1 MRRDPDSAGMATLVI
16 KDDGP
21 GFEPHPGSKR
31 HGLGL
36 VRRLAEQVR
45 GTASVAANKG
55 TVWTISF
62 PLTDA
67 AAGVA
72 KSTAKP

>member
-1 MRRDPDSAGMATLVI
+1 MATLVI

-21 GFEPHPGSKR
+21 GFEVNPGSKR

-62 PLTDA
+62 PLADKLGQDA
-67 AAGVA
+67 EI
-72 KSTAKP
+72 SSKP